1 MAHNKKAVKIIG
13 DRDII
18 LNISNPQQHAHIV
31 SIGKALSAPVRLQI
45 MNLLKSTPMSIQEI
59 ANALSIPVSSTA
71 AHIKYLEDA
80 KLIITETQ
88 PGIHGSRRI
97 CVCSMQTFTLKT
109 AEPDTVNNTISV
121 DMPIGN
127 YFRFHVQPTCGLAN
141 ANGAIDIFDNP
152 ASFYSAHRT
161 KAQLLWFQ
169 QGFIEYRFQ
178 NTANIYSN
186 LQEISFSME
195 ICSEAPGYLED
206 WPSDITLSIN
216 GHEITTFCSPGDFGG
231 RRGRY
236 TPLSW
241 PNGQSQYG
249 LLKTFAVRRKGGYLD
264 GNLVNPNISIS
275 DLELETSPYI
285 SLVLEVK
292 EDAKHVGGINL
303 FGENFGDYAQGI
315 VMNLR
320 F

>member
-1 MAHNKKAVKIIG
+1 MVNHKKPIKIIG
-13 DRDII
+13 ERDIT
-18 LNISNPQQHAHIV
+18 LNLGNPEHHSHIA
-31 SIGKALSAPVRLQI
+31 SIGKALSSTVRLKI

-59 ANALSIPVSSTA
+59 ANALDIPVSSTA

-97 CVCSMQTFTLKT
+97 CICSMQSFRLNT
-109 AEPDTVNNTISV
+109 ALPDTANNTISV

-127 YFRFHVQPTCGLAN
+127 YFSFSVQPTCGLASI
-141 ANGAIDIFDNP
+141 NGAIDMFDNP
-152 ASFYSAHRT
+152 ASFYSADRT

-169 QGFIEYRFQ
+169 QGYIEYRFQ
-178 NTANIYSN
+178 NTGNSLSN
-186 LQEISFSME
+186 LREISFSME
-195 ICSEAPGYLED
+195 MCSEAPGYLDD

-236 TPLSW
+236 TPLWW
-241 PNGQSQYG
+241 PNGQTQYG
-249 LLKTFAVRRKGGYLD
+249 LLKTFSVGRKGGYLD
-264 GNLVNPNISIS
+264 GNLVNPNISIT
-275 DLELETSPYI
+275 DLGLETQPYI

-292 EDAKHVGGINL
+292 ENAKHVGGINL
-303 FGENFGDYAQGI
+303 FGENFGDYSQGI
-315 VMNLR
+315 VMNLQ